1 MNHLRRVA
9 VALAA
14 IAVVT
19 GFGGTASA
27 ATFQPGDLLLQDDL
41 YDPDETRWLR
51 SDGSFVSTIPAGGH
65 LAFDGK
71 GRLYTM
77 ETHGTRVFAYG
88 DSGTLVGTHIEIP
101 GECVDASGLTFDA
114 VGNAYVGEFGGCVGF
129 PDSAG
134 VRMFDSKG
142 AFLGFPFARQR
153 EVDFLDLAS
162 DQCTL
167 YTMNANDRNVLK
179 TNVCTGE
186 VSGFFAIGLVA
197 PESHEVRVLPDG
209 SVLANFHAVIFRVR
223 PDGTLAQVYEHPAAC
238 DGEPFSWDPA
248 DEEWDNDNVFRGLAL
263 SPSGETF
270 WSSCRIGGVFVPLEI
285 DVATEGVV
293 RALSGETG
301 FVSAVAGG
309 FYAAHDRSAPA
320 VDIQA
325 PSDGAVYRFGE
336 PVVAQYVCGDEGGA
350 GLASCVGPVPNGAL
364 IDTHTVGSRTFTVT
378 ALDNA
383 GNSTTSSVTY
393 QVVYDFSGFF
403 GAIDNPPTFNV
414 LEAGASVK
422 VLFRLAGYRGLG
434 IFEPGYPTSR
444 RTTCNPSAPQ
454 DVVEETTTAR
464 GDTLTYDIPTGR
476 YVYVFKTFHAWSKRC
491 RELVLRFA
499 DGTERSAL
507 FTLR

>member
-1 MNHLRRVA
+1 MNRLRRVA
-9 VALAA
+9 VALAV
-14 IAVVT
+14 IAAT
-19 GFGGTASA
+19 GFTGTASA

-41 YDPDETRWLR
+41 YEPDETRWLR
-51 SDGSFVSTIPAGGH
+51 SDGSFVSTIQAGGH
-65 LAFDGK
+65 FAFDGK
-71 GRLYTM
+71 SRLYSL
-77 ETHGTRVFAYG
+77 ETHSRRVIAYNDDG
-88 DSGTLVGTHIEIP
+88 SLLGTHIEIP

-134 VRMFDSKG
+134 VRKFDPTG
-142 AFLGFPFARQR
+142 GFLGFPFERQR

-179 TNVCTGE
+179 TDVCTGQ
-186 VSGFFAIGLVA
+186 VSSFFPIGLVA

-209 SVLANFHAVIFRVR
+209 SVLLNFHAVIFRVR
-223 PDGTLAQVYEHPAAC
+223 ADGTLAQVYEHPAEC
-238 DGEPFSWDPA
+238 DGEPFTWDPA
-248 DEEWDNDNVFRGLAL
+248 DEEWDNENVFRGLAL
-263 SPSGETF
+263 STSGETF

-285 DVATEGVV
+285 DVDTEGVV
-293 RALSGETG
+293 RALGGETG

-309 FYAAHDRSAPA
+309 FYAAHDRTAPS

-325 PSDGAVYRFGE
+325 PSNGAVYRFGE
-336 PVVAQYVCGDEGGA
+336 PVFAQYVCGDEGGA
-350 GLASCVGPVPNGAL
+350 GLASCVGPVPSGSL
-364 IDTHTVGSRTFTVT
+364 IDTNTVGSRTFTVT

-383 GNSTTSSVTY
+383 GNSTSASVSY

-403 GAIDNPPTFNV
+403 GAIDNRPTFNV
-414 LEAGASVK
+414 LEAGDSVK

-434 IFEPGYPTSR
+434 IFEPSFPASR
-444 RTTCNPSAPQ
+444 RTSCNPSAPQ

-476 YVYVFKTFHAWSKRC
+476 YVYVFRTFHAWSNRC

-499 DGTERSAL
+499 DGTEQSAL
-507 FTLR
+507 FTLK